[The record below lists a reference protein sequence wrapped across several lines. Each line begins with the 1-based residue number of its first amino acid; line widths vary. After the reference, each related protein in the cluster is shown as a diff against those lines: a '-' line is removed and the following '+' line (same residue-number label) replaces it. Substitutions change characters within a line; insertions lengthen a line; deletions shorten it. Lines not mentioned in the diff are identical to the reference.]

1 MSGVHL
7 DFELDLDFLSVEE
20 RDIILAV
27 LKRDEALRKAE
38 QERKSDLKNEIS
50 QLRQQSALR
59 VGSQQKNRQC
69 IRCQQEF
76 GILFKKGEVCVKCK
90 HRICM
95 NCRVNIGNSSTFA
108 WLCSLCYKQR
118 LLPAVA
124 GDWFYSKVEERHKY
138 DINALHGSDV
148 VRSSIRRSR
157 HLTEEDQDRLKNL
170 TGRSNPFDEDASP
183 PGANNKSKPRS
194 GNESPTYVHA
204 ADSRVVRRVRSK
216 GLRNS
221 SSSSGGSSSEE
232 ESEEVKSRQKQLL
245 RKLSNTSS
253 EEGEPEQSDTSHANS
268 RTGSSKDDLDG
279 TKRPGTNTEQRE
291 FAAIQQAQAEL
302 RGASS
307 ISDGSDSL
315 DSDDMTTDSG
325 LDECARRKI
334 PLTPDL
340 EIVSPMIGRRE
351 LDISAKFLKDFSDS
365 SSDEDDEVIDVFAEG
380 DLEKYTLEMPRV
392 ERTQVQPT
400 LSVIR
405 EEDSPTNT
413 LQKSESTERKKLK
426 LIINPEDFDSPV
438 ESNERDEGLEETP
451 VTPGKYSSNWDDLS
465 TTPREAHLS
474 KTSSWCSDPNS
485 TDTALPG
492 ESESTIIDDG
502 SLLVDDGS
510 LPVDAGHLQV
520 EDNDDSEST
529 PVSSGF
535 DVFGLPGSGPL
546 DHLRCTLCAEHFGG
560 KPPHQNAAV
569 TEELKKKLA
578 DRQLR
583 YSPVDN
589 TSMGN
594 QPESETSSMGRKGSL
609 APEIVVSVAQSE
621 AAVDSDDPMCHSMDD
636 IDDFDIESPA
646 FKARK
651 TGRKSSQLSNTLT
664 VSTESITS
672 ALSEAGADYS
682 KHDIT
687 GDLKLSVA
695 FDKPTGLLT
704 LTIHECRDLVAVNKK
719 KNISDPYVKAYLV
732 SGSQKFNKRKTRI
745 VKGTVNPVFEETFTY
760 TLSHSDMYTKTL
772 QISVWNNHRLG
783 HKDFLGEVNIVF
795 NAAFE
800 GTAGQARWL
809 NLGKKVENNADILPP
824 SAPDLGIA
832 LKYVPTRVIPKK
844 DAKDKVAKAELHV
857 KLLCARNLPTKKHGM
872 YDPYAKCVMLPEK
885 AKQKTATVKNDLNPV
900 WDETFTFPKKTTSEL
915 RESSLEISVID
926 YDRFSANDLIGTVK
940 LNLGKGKAGGKEVD
954 WMSASEPAKELWDNM
969 IRTPGEWQEGWL
981 PIDLVVKPE

>member
-315 DSDDMTTDSG
+315 
-325 LDECARRKI
+325 
-334 PLTPDL
+334 
-340 EIVSPMIGRRE
+340 
-351 LDISAKFLKDFSDS
+351 
-365 SSDEDDEVIDVFAEG
+365 
-380 DLEKYTLEMPRV
+380 
-392 ERTQVQPT
+392 
-400 LSVIR
+400 
-405 EEDSPTNT
+405 
-413 LQKSESTERKKLK
+413 
-426 LIINPEDFDSPV
+426 
-438 ESNERDEGLEETP
+438 
-451 VTPGKYSSNWDDLS
+451 
-465 TTPREAHLS
+465 
-474 KTSSWCSDPNS
+474 
-485 TDTALPG
+485 
-492 ESESTIIDDG
+492 
-502 SLLVDDGS
+502 
-510 LPVDAGHLQV
+510 
-520 EDNDDSEST
+520 
-529 PVSSGF
+529 VSSGF

-664 VSTESITS
+664 VSVEELREVSTESITS